1 MTSAFVGINSR
12 AYSGLSTARLI
23 TQPRYPT
30 PGLITLPVQK
40 NRHDTDYQH
49 LLPLFDRLADE
60 SLTGLERRRIRD
72 DLVSGHLPLAEHIAL
87 KYQRRGQSME
97 DLRQV
102 ARVGLVAA
110 VDRFDPQRGSD
121 FVSFAVPTIMGEV
134 RRYFRDATW
143 MVAVPRRLKELNR
156 AVFRAIGEL
165 NTELGASPRPQQIAD
180 RIGVSL
186 EAVYEGL
193 RAGMAYQADS
203 LDTPGSAQDD
213 YPAGKVESGVDKVD
227 NHETLHTAL
236 AELPE
241 REQDIVKLR
250 FEDELTQS
258 QIAKRMGISQ
268 VHVSRLLT
276 HSVAQLREAFLP
288 DDD

>member
-1 MTSAFVGINSR
+1 
-12 AYSGLSTARLI
+12 
-23 TQPRYPT
+23 
-30 PGLITLPVQK
+30 LITLPIQK
-40 NRHDTDYQH
+40 NRHDTDYRH

-60 SLTGLERRRIRD
+60 SLPDGERRRIRD
-72 DLVSGHLPLAEHIAL
+72 ELVAGHLPLAEHIAL

-110 VDRFDPQRGSD
+110 IDRFDPARGSD
-121 FVSFAVPTIMGEV
+121 FVSYAVPTIMGEV

-156 AVFRAIGEL
+156 SIFQAINDL
-165 NTELGASPRPQQIAD
+165 NAELGASPRPQQIAN
-180 RIGVSL
+180 RLGVSL

-193 RAGMAYQADS
+193 QAGMAYQADS
-203 LDTPGSAQDD
+203 LDTPATTQEE
-213 YPAGKVESGVDKVD
+213 YPAGKVESGVDTID
-227 NHETLHTAL
+227 NRETLHSAL

-258 QIAKRMGISQ
+258 QIAERIRVSQ

-276 HSVAQLREAFLP
+276 HSIAQLREAFLP
-288 DDD
+288 DA

>member
-1 MTSAFVGINSR
+1 M
-12 AYSGLSTARLI
+12 
-23 TQPRYPT
+23 
-30 PGLITLPVQK
+30 ITLPIQR
-40 NRHDTDYQH
+40 NRHDTDYRH

-60 SLTGLERRRIRD
+60 SLSDRTRRRVRD
-72 DLVSGHLPLAEHIAL
+72 ELVAGHLPLAEHIAM
-87 KYQRRGQSME
+87 KYQRRGQSIE

-110 VDRFDPQRGSD
+110 VDRFDPERGSD
-121 FVSFAVPTIMGEV
+121 FVSYAVPTIMGEI

-156 AVFRAIGEL
+156 AIFRAIGEL
-165 NTELGASPRPQQIAD
+165 NVELGASPRPQQIAA
-180 RIGVSL
+180 RLGVSL

-193 RAGMAYQADS
+193 QAGMAYQAES
-203 LDTPGSAQDD
+203 LDTPAAAQDD
-213 YPAGKVESGVDKVD
+213 HPVGKIESGTEQVD
-227 NHETLHTAL
+227 NHETLHAAL

-288 DDD
+288 DDA

>member
-1 MTSAFVGINSR
+1 M
-12 AYSGLSTARLI
+12 
-23 TQPRYPT
+23 
-30 PGLITLPVQK
+30 ITLPVQRNK
-40 NRHDTDYQH
+40 HDTDYQH

-60 SLTGLERRRIRD
+60 SLSRRTRRRIRE
-72 DLVSGHLPLAEHIAL
+72 DLVAGHLPLAEHIAL

-110 VDRFDPQRGSD
+110 VDRFDPDRGCD
-121 FVSFAVPTIMGEV
+121 FVSFAVPTIMGEI

-156 AVFRAIGEL
+156 SIFRAVGEL
-165 NTELGASPRPQQIAD
+165 NVELGASPRPQQIAN
-180 RIGVSL
+180 RLGVSL

-203 LDTPGSAQDD
+203 LDTPAAQQDERPVAKFD
-213 YPAGKVESGVDKVD
+213 HIDSVDSGVDAVD
-227 NHETLHTAL
+227 NRETLRSAL

-250 FEDELTQS
+250 FEDELTQG
-258 QIAKRMGISQ
+258 QIAERMGISP
-268 VHVSRLLT
+268 VHVSRLL
-276 HSVAQLREAFLP
+276 HRSVAQLRREFLP
-288 DDD
+288 ED